1 SDLEMEDTPVR
12 VELDAGGRQVG
23 ISGECAPGF
32 EPVLEAFGANF
43 LERGELGASV
53 CVYRE
58 GRKVVDL
65 WGGHTDPA
73 RQEAWAAGTMV
84 SMASVVKGMLAFAL
98 HM

>member
-1 SDLEMEDTPVR
+1 MEDTPVR

-53 CVYRE
+53 
-58 GRKVVDL
+58 
-65 WGGHTDPA
+65 
-73 RQEAWAAGTMV
+73 
-84 SMASVVKGMLAFAL
+84 
-98 HM
+98 